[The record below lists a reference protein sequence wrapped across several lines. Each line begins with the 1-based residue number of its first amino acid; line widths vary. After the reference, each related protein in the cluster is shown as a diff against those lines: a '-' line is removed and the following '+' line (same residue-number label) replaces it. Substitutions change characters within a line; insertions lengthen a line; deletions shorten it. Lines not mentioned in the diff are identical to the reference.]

1 MNRLRK
7 NIKLILAFT
16 LPVYL
21 MVLANS
27 MMNMHVHVLSNG
39 MVVRHAHP
47 FDHNEEAESHHQHT
61 EVEFSFYEGFCSD
74 FVDTSAPL
82 CSFEVTLPLIEKIG
96 EEQAANYSFY
106 HFNFAQLRAPP
117 IS

>member
-1 MNRLRK
+1 MDRLRK
-7 NIKLILAFT
+7 NIKLILVLA

-47 FDHNEEAESHHQHT
+47 FDHEEEEEHHHQHT
-61 EVEFSFYEGFCSD
+61 DVEFSFYEGFCSD
-74 FVDTSAPL
+74 FVDNSSPL
-82 CSFEVTLPLIEKIG
+82 SGFVLTFPLIEKIG
-96 EEQAANYSFY
+96 EEQTAEYSFY
-106 HFNFAQLRAPP
+106 QFNFVQLRAPP
-117 IS
+117 FS